1 MSTPPSSGVSLHPDD
16 LIDAPLGPGQLIV
29 WDEEADG
36 YIDLFDW
43 PEHAVADE
51 QPTQEPRDISAVII
65 SSFQTRF
72 EKLPDATFTVAT
84 WLDAIRDGQVADP
97 IAQIRAARGTPRYDA
112 LKRKLRCATWAGQ
125 FPSGRKHNDP
135 FSTSGLVFLELD
147 HHDGPPPQGWLE
159 AEQVRLA
166 ANPGVAAIY
175 KSAGG
180 LGLHVVAAVDP
191 APASPSEYRQAWGWL
206 TRELAIEEY
215 GDVQVKHHGR
225 LAAVS
230 HDPNAYRNLE
240 PTPIRWEPNGFAN
253 AGRSA
258 ENSRRYT
265 PDDIAEAFR
274 RVAAHYG
281 VEWTGT
287 SDEDCKAG
295 FRMRCGYHGGRN
307 PTSLHVWQGE
317 LETKKKK
324 RREDEDEE
332 PVTVPI
338 LRAYCHS
345 RQCPGPVVLRFLA
358 REAGIV
364 WPTPLGWSWPAN
376 PEDALSDT
384 LDLLRLNMRTNR
396 GSGQIEIRPWEGF
409 EPDRIIAEAGIPYR
423 RGWASIGGSVLEQAI
438 KILARQSFKL
448 EGNAGDWLDAFVV
461 SASASPF
468 SGWPFRDYL
477 DGLPKWDGR
486 PRLAGDGQQ
495 LAGLFT
501 AALQAEDTELNRTA
515 AKAFMAGAVRRTY
528 EPGCPHDWVPVL
540 VGAQGLGKSR
550 FCRAMLP
557 PDLELSLFAEDLDL
571 SQSPQ
576 QLGEGIG
583 GAVIA
588 EFSEMAGIRTTRAV
602 EGFKSFVSAR
612 QDRYRRPYARAASE
626 NPRSWVGI
634 GTTNSEAVPADPS
647 GSRRYVV
654 VEAGDRANWDYLPA
668 NRDQLWAEAVAIYQD
683 WVDEGSPNPP
693 PNLLPEGLRE
703 AQELI
708 NSMFTGIDADFDDL
722 AERLQLQAG
731 EFTGPQQGVKIL
743 KLWERAHA
751 LRTPSAAG
759 YGPPPVPPLDRSAE
773 MKFGQALTV
782 YGWRK
787 ARYKGVRVWYH

>member
-1 MSTPPSSGVSLHPDD
+1 MFHWQQHTVG
-16 LIDAPLGPGQLIV
+16 
-29 WDEEADG
+29 
-36 YIDLFDW
+36 
-43 PEHAVADE
+43 DE
-51 QPTQEPRDISAVII
+51 QPTPEPRGISAVII

-72 EKLPDATFTVAT
+72 EKLPDTTFSVAQ
-84 WLDAIRDGQVADP
+84 WLAAIRDGSVAEP
-97 IAQIRAARGTPRYDA
+97 VAQIRAARGTPRYDA
-112 LKRKLRCATWAGQ
+112 LKKKLRCATWAGQ
-125 FPSGRKHNDP
+125 FPSGRKRNDP

-230 HDPNAYRNLE
+230 HDPDAYQNLE

-274 RVAAHYG
+274 LVAQHFG
-281 VEWTGT
+281 VEWDGT
-287 SDEDCKAG
+287 TEDDAKAG
-295 FRMRCGYHGGRN
+295 VRMFCPYHGGHN
-307 PTSLHVWQGE
+307 PSSLHVWQGE
-317 LETKKKK
+317 TTKKKRK
-324 RREDEDEE
+324 KDEGEE
-332 PVTVPI
+332 PVTIPI

-345 RQCPGPVVLRFLA
+345 RECPGPVVLRFLA
-358 REAGIV
+358 REAGIK
-364 WPTPLGWSWPAN
+364 WPIPTGWYWEAN
-376 PEDALSDT
+376 PEDALFDT
-384 LDLLRLNMRTNR
+384 LLLLRIDMRTNR

-438 KILARQSFKL
+438 KILARQSFML
-448 EGNAGDWLDAFVV
+448 EGNAGDWLDAFIVG
-461 SASASPF
+461 ASSSPF

-477 DGLPKWDGR
+477 DELPRWDGTQR
-486 PRLAGDGQQ
+486 

-501 AALQAEDTELNRTA
+501 AALYAAPTELNQA
-515 AKAFMAGAVRRTY
+515 AATGFMVGAVRRAY
-528 EPGCPHDWVPVL
+528 EPGCPHDWLPVM

-550 FCRAMLP
+550 FCRALLP
-557 PDLELSLFAEDLDL
+557 PDLELALFAEDLDL

-588 EFSEMAGIRTTRAV
+588 EFSEMAGIRSTRAV
-602 EGFKSFVSAR
+602 ESFKSFVSAR
-612 QDRYRRPYARAASE
+612 QDRYRKPYARAASE

-654 VEAGDRANWDYLPA
+654 VEAGDRANWYYVPTH
-668 NRDQLWAEAVAIYQD
+668 RDQLWAEAAAIYQG
-683 WVDEGSPNPP
+683 WVADNSPNPA
-693 PNLLPEGLRE
+693 PNLLPPALRE
-703 AQELI
+703 AQELV
-708 NSMFTGIDADFDDL
+708 NAQFTGIDADFDDL

-743 KLWERAHA
+743 RLWERAHA
-751 LRTPSAAG
+751 LRSPGSPG
-759 YGPPPVPPLDRSAE
+759 FGPAPVPPLDKSAE
-773 MKFGQALTV
+773 VKFGQALAM
-782 YGWRK
+782 YGWKK
-787 ARYKGVRVWYH
+787 ARFKGVRVWHH